1 MTETTAECWISVARK
16 SEVEPGAIL
25 GLKVGDR
32 DIAVYNV
39 DGIIYASNNVCTHAH
54 AYLSDGWLEGDVLEC
69 PLHGGRFEAKTGRG
83 MGAPIICDLKLY
95 AVRVEGDDI
104 QINLS

>member
-1 MTETTAECWISVARK
+1 MTETKTERWTSVARK
-16 SEVEPGAIL
+16 SAIEPGTIL
-25 GLKVGDR
+25 GLKVDDR

-39 DGIIYASNNVCTHAH
+39 DGAIYASNNICTHAH
-54 AYLSDGWLEGDVLEC
+54 AFMSDGWLEGDVLEC

-95 AVRVEGDDI
+95 PVRVEGDDI
-104 QINLS
+104 QVDIS